1 MIKGSKMTEEQKNR
15 ISLGRKGK
23 GIKNTNGFKVGDTP
37 FNKGKKC
44 NWTSERNKTNNPNK
58 GMEKHWNWKG
68 GNNTRT
74 MRKKAPRPMPNN
86 CEICGIPGS
95 ELKKGL
101 CYEHNHKTGEFRGW
115 VCGRCNTVMGMV
127 DDNQE
132 TLLLIVK
139 YLKNNATDTKWD
151 LVAVAQEA

>member
-1 MIKGSKMTEEQKNR
+1 MTEEQINR
-15 ISLGRKGK
+15 IKAGRKGK
-23 GIKNTNGFKVGDTP
+23 GIGNTNGFKKGDIP

-44 NWTSERNKTNNPNK
+44 TWTSERNITNNPSK
-58 GMEKHWNWKG
+58 KMEKHWNWKG

-74 MRKKAPRPMPNN
+74 MRKTAPRPKPDN
-86 CEICGIPGS
+86 CEICGIPGI

-139 YLKNNATDTKWD
+139 YLKKNATDSKFD
-151 LVAVAQEA
+151 LVATAQEA